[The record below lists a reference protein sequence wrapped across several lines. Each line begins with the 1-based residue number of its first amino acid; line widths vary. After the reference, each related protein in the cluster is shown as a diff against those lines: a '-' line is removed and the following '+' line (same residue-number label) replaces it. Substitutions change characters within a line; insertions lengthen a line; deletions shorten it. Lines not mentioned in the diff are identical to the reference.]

1 MTAIRITRGVT
12 RTETVRFTF
21 DGKTVEG
28 SRGESLATAL
38 AAAGILHLRN
48 APGDGGERG
57 MFCAM
62 GVCQEC
68 VLLIDG
74 QRRESCRTSVA
85 EGLEVRRIS
94 YE

>member
-1 MTAIRITRGVT
+1 MSSADIAIIGA
-12 RTETVRFTF
+12 
-21 DGKTVEG
+21 G
-28 SRGESLATAL
+28 
-38 AAAGILHLRN
+38 AA
-48 APGDGGERG
+48 G

-74 QRRESCRTSVA
+74 QRREACRTSVA